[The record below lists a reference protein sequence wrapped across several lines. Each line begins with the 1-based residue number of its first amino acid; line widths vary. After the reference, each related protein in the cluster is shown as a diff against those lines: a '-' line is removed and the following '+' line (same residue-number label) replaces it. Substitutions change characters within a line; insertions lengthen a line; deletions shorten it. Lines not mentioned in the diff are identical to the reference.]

1 MWWKVG
7 KCLTT
12 SEILCPYTLALCCTQ
27 HKAPMESQ
35 GFLTVHYL
43 LKKKCSVNLLAMY
56 NSQLTRVYRMQCRKT
71 YLKPFSQTFS
81 WQTSVKTSLQ
91 SFVCLVMVIHFS
103 LLLAQI
109 HCRSKILNKMSHK
122 GSSLTLLLI
131 HEHSLNGIMTATAVS

>member
-1 MWWKVG
+1 
-7 KCLTT
+7 
-12 SEILCPYTLALCCTQ
+12 
-27 HKAPMESQ
+27 MES
-35 GFLTVHYL
+35 GKVPDYL
-43 LKKKCSVNLLAMY
+43 RNPLPVYIGIVLHTTQSTYGEPRLSHCSLSLEKKKCSVNLLAMY
-56 NSQLTRVYRMQCRKT
+56 NSQLSRVYRMQCRKT

-109 HCRSKILNKMSHK
+109 HCRCKIQNKMSHK

>member
-1 MWWKVG
+1 MQCKSAG
-7 KCLTT
+7 
-12 SEILCPYTLALCCTQ
+12 
-27 HKAPMESQ
+27 
-35 GFLTVHYL
+35 
-43 LKKKCSVNLLAMY
+43 SVY

-109 HCRSKILNKMSHK
+109 HCRCKIQNKMSHK

-131 HEHSLNGIMTATAVS
+131 HEHSLNGIMTATAVSQQRVFVPVQSKLGPRVLLRVGSVQYVNGAEGCGRVAHIQIIHF